1 MPSFFSRREPVHSS
15 RMRTIT
21 DLHIHSRFSRACS
34 QDLTVPNLAQWARRK
49 GIDLLGTGDFT
60 HPAWIAE
67 LERDLTEVA
76 PGTYEHPAE
85 PGARFVLSSE
95 VACIYKRGGKVRRV
109 HHVLLAPDFAA
120 VHKIRAALEKLGKNL
135 KADGRPILG
144 MDSVDLLHLLQDADP
159 RTLLIPA
166 HAWTPW
172 FAIFGSES
180 GFDSIAECFGDD
192 AKHIHAIE
200 TGLSSDPA
208 MNWRLSQLDGVL
220 LLSHSDAH
228 SLRNLGREA
237 DVFDLPERTY
247 AALYAAI
254 AGRDKKALIET
265 IEFFPE
271 EGKYHL
277 DGHRLCGVRLTPEDT
292 AKRKGVCPACS
303 KQVTVGVLARVA
315 ALADRPDGG
324 KPAAAVPFRSIV
336 PLQEVIGEALGVGPA
351 SKSVQKH
358 YMHLTDRVGS
368 EFSIL
373 LDASIDRIASESS
386 PRIAEAVRRVRA
398 AELDVLGGFDGQY
411 GTVRI
416 FREGESDAKQKSLL

>member
-1 MPSFFSRREPVHSS
+1 M
-15 RMRTIT
+15 
-21 DLHIHSRFSRACS
+21 
-34 QDLTVPNLAQWARRK
+34 PNLARWARRK

-60 HPAWIAE
+60 HPGWLAD
-67 LERDLTEVA
+67 LERDLIEIA
-76 PGTYEHPAE
+76 PGTYEHSAE

-95 VACIYKRGGKVRRV
+95 VACIYKRGGKVRRM

-120 VHKIRAALEKLGKNL
+120 VHEIRAALEKLGKNL

-144 MDSVDLLHLLQDADP
+144 MDSVDLLHLLQEADP

-172 FAIFGSES
+172 FGLFGSES
-180 GFDSIAECFGDD
+180 GFDAITECFGDD
-192 AKHIHAIE
+192 TKYIHAIE

-208 MNWRLSQLDGVL
+208 MNWRLSQLDDL
-220 LLSHSDAH
+220 LILSNSDAH

-237 DVFDLPERTY
+237 SVFALSEWTY
-247 AALYAAI
+247 GALHDAI
-254 AGRDKKALIET
+254 VARDTTKLVET

-277 DGHRLCGVRLTPEDT
+277 DGHRVCGIRWTPEET
-292 AKRKGVCPACS
+292 TKHKGICSVCG

-324 KPAAAVPFRSIV
+324 KPAYAVPFKSIV
-336 PLQEVIGEALGVGPA
+336 PLEQIIGEVLSVGPT
-351 SKSVQKH
+351 SKKVRQM
-358 YMHLTDRVGS
+358 YERLTDRVGN
-368 EFSIL
+368 EFAIL
-373 LDASIDRIASESS
+373 LDMPIARISVEGGD
-386 PRIAEAVRRVRA
+386 RIAEAIRRVRA
-398 AELDVLGGFDGQY
+398 AKLTVLGGFDGQF

-416 FREGESDAKQKSLL
+416 FPDDEQKKAKQKTLL

>member
-1 MPSFFSRREPVHSS
+1 
-15 RMRTIT
+15 MRTIT

-34 QDLTVPNLAQWARRK
+34 QELTVPNLAQWARRK
-49 GIDLLGTGDFT
+49 GIDLLGSGDFT

-67 LERDLTEVA
+67 LERDLVEVA
-76 PGTYEHPAE
+76 PGTYAYPAE

-109 HHVLLAPDFAA
+109 HLVLLAPDFAA

-144 MDSVDLLHLLQDADP
+144 MDSVDLLHLIQEADP

-180 GFDSIAECFGDD
+180 GFDSITECFGDD

-254 AGRDKKALIET
+254 AGRDKKALVET

-277 DGHRLCGVRLTPEDT
+277 DGHRLCGVRMKPEET
-292 AKRKGVCPACS
+292 AKRKGICPACG

-324 KPAAAVPFRSIV
+324 KPPDAVPFRSIV
-336 PLQEVIGEALGVGPA
+336 PLEQVIGEALDVGPA
-351 SKSVQKH
+351 SKKVQQV
-358 YMHLTDRVGS
+358 YQRLTDRVGS
-368 EFSIL
+368 EFAVL
-373 LDASIDRIASESS
+373 LDVPLAQIAAEGGQ
-386 PRIAEAVRRVRA
+386 RVAEAIRRVRA
-398 AELDVLGGFDGQY
+398 AELTVLGGFDGQY

-416 FREGESDAKQKSLL
+416 FKEDETEAKQKSLL

>member
-1 MPSFFSRREPVHSS
+1 
-15 RMRTIT
+15 MRTIT

-34 QDLTVPNLAQWARRK
+34 PELTVSNLAVWARRK

-60 HPAWIAE
+60 HPGWLAE
-67 LERDLTEVA
+67 LERDLIEIA
-76 PGTYEHPAE
+76 PGTYEYSAE

-95 VACIYKRGGKVRRV
+95 VACIYKRGGKVRRL

-144 MDSVDLLHLLQDADP
+144 MDSVDLLHLLQEADS

-172 FAIFGSES
+172 FGLFGSES
-180 GFDSIAECFGDD
+180 GFDTITECFGDD
-192 AKHIHAIE
+192 TKYIHAIE

-208 MNWRLSQLDGVL
+208 MNWRLSQLDHL
-220 LLSHSDAH
+220 LILSNSDAH

-237 DVFDLPERTY
+237 NVFALSERTY
-247 AALYAAI
+247 GALHCAI
-254 AGRDKKALIET
+254 VARDKTKLVET

-277 DGHRLCGVRLTPEDT
+277 DGHRLCGIRWTPEET
-292 AKRKGVCPACS
+292 TKHKGICSVCG

-324 KPAAAVPFRSIV
+324 KPAHAVPFQSIV
-336 PLQEVIGEALGVGPA
+336 PLEQIIGEALDVGPA
-351 SKSVQKH
+351 SKKVRQM
-358 YMHLTDRVGS
+358 YERLTDRVGN
-368 EFSIL
+368 EFAVL
-373 LDASIDRIASESS
+373 LDVPIPTIAVEGGE
-386 PRIAEAVRRVRA
+386 RVAEAIRRVRA
-398 AELDVLGGFDGQY
+398 AKLTVLGGFDGQF

-416 FREGESDAKQKSLL
+416 FPDGEQKKAKQKTLL

>member
-1 MPSFFSRREPVHSS
+1 
-15 RMRTIT
+15 MRTIV

-34 QDLTVPNLAQWARRK
+34 PELTVPNLAKWARRK
-49 GIDLLGTGDFT
+49 GIDLLGSGDFT
-60 HPAWIAE
+60 HPGWLAD
-67 LERDLTEVA
+67 LERDLVEVA
-76 PGTYEHPAE
+76 PGTYEHPSE
-85 PGARFVLSSE
+85 SGARFILTSE
-95 VACIYKRGGKVRRV
+95 VACIYKRGGKVRRI

-144 MDSVDLLHLLQDADP
+144 MDSVDLLHLLQEADP
-159 RTLLIPA
+159 RTLLVPA

-172 FAIFGSES
+172 FGLFGSES
-180 GFDSIAECFGDD
+180 GFDTMTECFGEDT
-192 AKHIHAIE
+192 KYVHAIE

-237 DVFDLPERTY
+237 DVFELSECSY
-247 AALYAAI
+247 AALHEAI
-254 AGRDKKALIET
+254 VNRDKKALIET

-277 DGHRLCGVRLTPEDT
+277 DGHRLCGIRWTPEET
-292 AKRKGVCPACS
+292 AKHKGICAVCG

-324 KPAAAVPFRSIV
+324 KSADAVPFQSIV
-336 PLQEVIGEALGVGPA
+336 PLEQIIAEALGVGSA
-351 SKSVQKH
+351 SKKVRH
-358 YMHLTDRVGS
+358 MYERLTDRVGN
-368 EFSIL
+368 EFAIL
-373 LDASIDRIASESS
+373 LDTPIAQIAAEGGE
-386 PRIAEAVRRVRA
+386 RVAEAVRRVRA
-398 AELDVLGGFDGQY
+398 AKLSVLGGFDGQY

-416 FREGESDAKQKSLL
+416 FAEDEREKKQKSLL